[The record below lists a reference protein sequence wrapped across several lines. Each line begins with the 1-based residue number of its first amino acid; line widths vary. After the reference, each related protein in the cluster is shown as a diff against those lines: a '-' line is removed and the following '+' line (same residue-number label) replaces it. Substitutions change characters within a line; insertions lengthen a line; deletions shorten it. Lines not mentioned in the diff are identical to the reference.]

1 MVLTVHTGLQF
12 LIAICTI
19 NGLNSHPTRNINNDR
34 PLGVLSEL
42 MGNNGKKPLIVVID
56 TNRSPRD
63 IEEVFQQASAAREDH
78 NDDNRHNKKNRHN
91 SKRNLDNDSNN
102 NVNSLNGLSKDAYEV
117 VMYDILKASRLLL
130 DKHQQQETNRMY
142 TAEQCSDSKDKS
154 SCGGSDSNQC

>member
-1 MVLTVHTGLQF
+1 
-12 LIAICTI
+12 
-19 NGLNSHPTRNINNDR
+19 
-34 PLGVLSEL
+34 

-63 IEEVFQQASAAREDH
+63 LEEVFQQASAAREDH

-117 VMYDILKASRLLL
+117 VMYDILKVRILLLLPVLSLTCIYVYSRLA
-130 DKHQQQETNRMY
+130 R
-142 TAEQCSDSKDKS
+142 
-154 SCGGSDSNQC
+154 G